1 MLIAGI
7 QAGPYKS
14 ETVFWEKF
22 EEGIKE
28 LVKEKNPYLIAL
40 SELMHIPYFAVVN
53 NDEAFK
59 FAQTINGD
67 VVTKTVELSK
77 KYNVHI
83 VGTLFEKEEANH
95 GGFNYYNSAFVC
107 SPSRGLLGIYRK
119 VHLPKV
125 NHPSLITNEKYYF
138 EQFGGGGTEFPIFT
152 LDNGVKIGCLI
163 CFDRSFPEAWK
174 CLSVQGAQLVVVPTA
189 TFGFRYDLYVK
200 ELQIRAM
207 ENNVF
212 VLAVNKAGEEVY
224 PEDAP
229 IRNNFGCSNII
240 DPRGEI
246 LDLAGDEPWSTT
258 AQEISISAVEESKSL
273 IDWELERKPEVYK
286 KYLSIPLKQNVKI

>member
-7 QAGPYKS
+7 QAGPYES

-22 EEGIKE
+22 EESINE

-40 SELMHIPYFAVVN
+40 SELMHIPYFAVVS
-53 NDEAFK
+53 NDEEFK

-83 VGTLFEKEEANH
+83 VGTLFEKEESKQ

-107 SPSRGLLGIYRK
+107 SPSRGLLGTYRK

-125 NHPSLITNEKYYF
+125 NHPSLKTNEKYYF

-174 CLSVQGAQLVVVPTA
+174 CLSVQGAQVVVVPTA

-212 VLAVNKAGEEVY
+212 VLAVNKAGKEVY
-224 PEDAP
+224 PETAP
-229 IRNNFGCSNII
+229 ERANFGCSNII
-240 DPRGEI
+240 NPKGET
-246 LDLAGDEPWSTT
+246 LELAGDVPWSFV
-258 AQEISISAVEESKSL
+258 AQAISISAIEESKNL
-273 IDWELERKPEVYK
+273 IDWELERKPEIYK
-286 KYLSIPLKQNVKI
+286 KYLQNEKIQV

>member
-7 QAGPYKS
+7 QAGPYES
-14 ETVFWEKF
+14 EKVFWGKF
-22 EEGIKE
+22 EEGIYE

-40 SELMHIPYFAVVN
+40 SELMHIPYFMVER
-53 NDEAFK
+53 NDEEFK

-83 VGTLFEKEEANH
+83 VGTLFEKEEVKD
-95 GGFNYYNSAFVC
+95 GGCNYYNSAFVC
-107 SPSRGLLGIYRK
+107 SPTRGLLGTYRK

-125 NHPSLITNEKYYF
+125 DDPSLITNEKYYF

-174 CLSVQGAQLVVVPTA
+174 CLSVQGAEIVVVPTA

-212 VLAVNKAGEEVY
+212 VLAVNKAGDEIY
-224 PEDAP
+224 PETAP
-229 IRNNFGCSNII
+229 KRANFGCSNII
-240 DPRGEI
+240 NPKGEI
-246 LDLAGDEPWSTT
+246 LELAGDVPWTSIS
-258 AQEISISAVEESKSL
+258 QSISISAVEESKNQ
-273 IDWELERKPEVYK
+273 IDWKLERKPEVYK
-286 KYLSIPLKQNVKI
+286 KYLYQ